1 MLQLKRLIITLLLIL
16 SAATLRA
23 QNSEIAL
30 GVRAGHYATF
40 GGFAAVSLETTQAL
54 GRGFGVNGGV
64 QYNTI
69 GKCAVELRPSYTHN
83 LSWGKISA
91 EMLLHYAH
99 FAPLHNFAAGAG
111 VGLSSRW
118 VDGKLGYYYRF
129 YGGSGARISEPFNIY
144 YELYANLLPMIESW
158 DLQIGTTNCEIFE
171 LERHYQPSFLAQCRY
186 RYGEHLGVL
195 FGVGCKPA
203 GMFNLSADYYQSFI
217 KLGVCYRW

>member
-91 EMLLHYAH
+91 EMLLHYAN

-158 DLQIGTTNCEIFE
+158 DLQTVCLPIPHVIANPFGSRDPVLLYNPPYKYAFRHIGK
-171 LERHYQPSFLAQCRY
+171 FLI
-186 RYGEHLGVL
+186 L
-195 FGVGCKPA
+195 CK
-203 GMFNLSADYYQSFI
+203 S
-217 KLGVCYRW
+217 